1 MDQWP
6 TVCALFL
13 FVLIHGIQSR
23 QILLLSHTSLG
34 SISPRPLCPLSEAVR
49 PKSRSPLSPL
59 SRLRSCSALSSDFG
73 IDNLSFKYGGV
84 TAAAKFSL
92 VCRRRKGGVCAASG
106 FKRGAPFADFFRR
119 ELRAERPRRAFG
131 EAQ

>member
-1 MDQWP
+1 
-6 TVCALFL
+6 
-13 FVLIHGIQSR
+13 
-23 QILLLSHTSLG
+23 
-34 SISPRPLCPLSEAVR
+34 
-49 PKSRSPLSPL
+49 
-59 SRLRSCSALSSDFG
+59 
-73 IDNLSFKYGGV
+73 V

-106 FKRGAPFADFFRR
+106 FKRVPFADFFRR